1 MHVLVLPSW
10 FPTDFSAAGA
20 YFYEQLNA
28 LQDAGCTVGVVY
40 PEHHSL
46 RRLTTAALATH
57 RFQTRWHVEHGIPV
71 LRRHSWNVRSRLNG
85 TFAARIRDAEQLA
98 QRYAAAYG
106 VPDIVHAMSAQW
118 AGPAAARIASI
129 WNRPMALT
137 EHFSGF
143 MRNTL
148 LPEQRARLPK
158 AFSHAHAVAAVSP
171 TLRDTLIRQEWCTA
185 PIRLIPNP
193 VDCSF
198 FTRPA
203 RRPTAPPLRLAT
215 VGRLVPEKG
224 IDLLLH
230 AFRRVVLEQM
240 GLRDANVALHIA
252 GTGPEHETLRT
263 LASDLDIDQY
273 VTFHGHL
280 SRAAVRDLLHRSH
293 LFVLPSR
300 HETFGIAV
308 AEAVA
313 TGCPVLA
320 TRCGGPE
327 HILTPSTGHLVASHS
342 VPALATGLRTMVPT
356 LHQYDTAVLRD
367 SACNRFGV
375 VTFTERTMALYRE
388 ALASFS

>member
-10 FPTDFSAAGA
+10 FPTDLSAAGT
-20 YFYEQLNA
+20 YFYDQLNA
-28 LQDAGCTVGVVY
+28 LQYAGCTVGVIY

-57 RFQTRWHVEHGIPV
+57 RFQTRWHVEHGVPV

-85 TFAARIRDAEQLA
+85 TFATRIRDAEQLA

-118 AGPAAARIASI
+118 AGAAAARIAST

-148 LPEQRARLPK
+148 LPEQHALLPE

-171 TLRDTLIRQEWCTA
+171 ALRDTLIRQGWGTS

-198 FTRPA
+198 FTRPNT
-203 RRPTAPPLRLAT
+203 RPAAPPLRIAT
-215 VGRLVPEKG
+215 IGRLVPEKG

-230 AFRRVVLEQM
+230 AFQQVVLA
-240 GLRDANVALHIA
+240 DANVALHIA
-252 GTGPEHETLRT
+252 GTGPEHKTLRL
-263 LASDLDIDQY
+263 LASDLGIDQY

-300 HETFGIAV
+300 YETFGIAV
-308 AEAVA
+308 AEALA

-327 HILTPSTGHLVASHS
+327 HILTPSTGYLVASHS
-342 VPALATGLRTMVPT
+342 VSALAAGLRAVMPA
-356 LHQYDTAVLRD
+356 LHQYDAAALRA

-375 VTFTERTMALYRE
+375 VTFTERTLALYRE